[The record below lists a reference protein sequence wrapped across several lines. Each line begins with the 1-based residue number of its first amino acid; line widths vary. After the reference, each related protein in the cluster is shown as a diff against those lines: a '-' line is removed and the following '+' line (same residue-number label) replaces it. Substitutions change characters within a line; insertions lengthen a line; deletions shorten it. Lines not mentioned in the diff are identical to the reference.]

1 MIDDFARDTRYG
13 FRLLVK
19 NPGLASIV
27 VITLALSIGASSAIF
42 SVVNAVLLRPLNY
55 SAPNRLVTLQS
66 FRRGKLGQVS
76 PANFLDWRGQS
87 DSFQDIAA
95 FHIGG
100 ANLMAGGDV
109 ERVQL
114 AITSASFF
122 RVFGISPSVGRDFTP
137 DDEAA
142 GHSPVAMISNRLW
155 QRNFGSSGDI
165 AGKSIV
171 IDGRLHSVIGVVPA
185 SFDYPRGTDV
195 WLSPRRIVPE
205 LGQDIGDETTVRG
218 LGYLGVIARL
228 SPDTSVEQAQSEMDG
243 INARLVA
250 QYPDANADLSIK
262 VRPLSESLVG
272 AVRSMLL
279 LLFGSVG
286 LLLLI
291 ACANV
296 ANLMLARATGRQREI
311 AIRAALGAS
320 RARIMRQLLA
330 EGLVP
335 ALLGGTAGLVLGR
348 WGIDWLI
355 GLNPDA
361 IPRSNEIGL
370 DIRVLLF
377 TAGVSCAV
385 GLLFG
390 LAPALQVSRP
400 DSSQTMKEGARGG
413 TGGNRLRST
422 LVVCEVALSMALL
435 IGAGLMFRSFI
446 NLQQL
451 RPGFES
457 SHVLTFR
464 IAPSGASYQTDD
476 QQRDFFSRLL
486 AGLAGVPGVQAVG
499 AIDTLPLAGGP
510 HYGYFIESRPPYTPA
525 TRLAANFRIVSP
537 EYFRAM
543 GIQLIEGRLPN
554 QQDNGTAPGIL
565 VINQALARRDFP
577 DQDPI
582 GQRLGFGSRNGQPDW
597 LEIVGVVGDVR
608 NDELQREPSPEAYR
622 SYLQRPSSEMSVAL
636 RSTSNE
642 ESIVGAL
649 KEQVREIDTTQ
660 PVAEI
665 RMMDRVL
672 YGATSQPRF
681 NLMLLACFAIV
692 ALILATSGI
701 YGVMSYT
708 VTHRTHEIGVR
719 VALGASHC
727 RVLLLVVGKGLGL
740 ALIGI
745 AIGVGGSLAITR
757 LMSGLLFGV
766 SSTDPA
772 TFGIV
777 AVIFV
782 AVAAVASYIPARR
795 ASRIDPAIALRYE

>member
-1 MIDDFARDTRYG
+1 MAGLVQDVRYG
-13 FRLLVK
+13 LRMLVK

-42 SVVNAVLLRPLNY
+42 SVVNGVLLRPLNY
-55 SAPNRLVTLQS
+55 SEPSRIMTLQS

-87 DSFQDIAA
+87 ESFQDIAA
-95 FHIGG
+95 FHVGG
-100 ANLMAGGDV
+100 ANLMAGDDV
-109 ERVQL
+109 QRVQL
-114 AITSASFF
+114 SIISASFF
-122 RVFGISPSVGRDFTP
+122 RVFGVSPHLGRDFTP

-142 GHSPVAMISNRLW
+142 GHPPVAIISDGLW
-155 QRNFGSSGDI
+155 QRRFGSSSDI
-165 AGKSIV
+165 AGKSV
-171 IDGRLHSVIGVVPA
+171 MIDGKLHTVIGVAPA
-185 SFDYPRGTDV
+185 GFDYPRGTDV
-195 WLSPRRIVPE
+195 WLSPRRTVPE

-218 LGYLGVIARL
+218 LGYLGVVGRL
-228 SPDTSVEQAQSEMDG
+228 RAGTTVEQAQSEMDG

-250 QYPDANADLSIK
+250 QYPDANADLRIN
-262 VRPLSESLVG
+262 VTPLGESLVG
-272 AVRSMLL
+272 SVRAMLWLL
-279 LLFGSVG
+279 LGAVG

-296 ANLMLARATGRQREI
+296 ANLMLARATARQREI

-320 RARIMRQLLA
+320 RARIIRQLLA

-335 ALLGGTAGLVLGR
+335 AVLGGMAGLLVGR

-355 GLNPDA
+355 GVNPNA
-361 IPRSNEIGL
+361 IPRANEIGL
-370 DIRVLLF
+370 DSRVLLF
-377 TAGVSCAV
+377 TLGVSGAV

-390 LAPALQVSRP
+390 LAPALQVSRA
-400 DSSQTMKEGARGG
+400 DSSQTLKEGARGG

-451 RPGFES
+451 RPGFEPE
-457 SHVLTFR
+457 HVLTFR
-464 IAPSGASYQTDD
+464 IAPSGAGYQSDD
-476 QQRDFFSRLL
+476 QQRGFFTRLL
-486 AGLAGVPGVQAVG
+486 AGLATVPGVQAVG

-525 TRLAANFRIVSP
+525 TRLAANFRIISP
-537 EYFRAM
+537 DYFHAM
-543 GIQLIEGRLPN
+543 GIPLVEGRTPGE
-554 QQDNGTAPGIL
+554 QDSGTAPGVL

-577 DQDPI
+577 NQDPI
-582 GQRLGFGSRNGQPDW
+582 GQRLGFGTRNGQINW

-608 NDELQREPSPEAYR
+608 SDDLQREAGPEAYQ
-622 SYLQRPSSEMSVAL
+622 SYLQRPNSEMSVAI
-636 RSTSNE
+636 RSTAKE
-642 ESIVGAL
+642 EAMAGVI
-649 KEQVREIDTTQ
+649 KEQVRSIDTAQ

-665 RMMDRVL
+665 LMMDRIL

-681 NLMLLACFAIV
+681 NLMLLACFASV

-708 VTHRTHEIGVR
+708 VTRRTHEIGVR
-719 VALGASHC
+719 VALGAGHW
-727 RVLLLVVGKGLGL
+727 RVMLLVVGKGLAL
-740 ALIGI
+740 ALLGITIGL
-745 AIGVGGSLAITR
+745 GGSFAITR

-766 SSTDPA
+766 SATDPI
-772 TFGIV
+772 TFGII
-777 AVIFV
+777 AVLFV
-782 AVAAVASYIPARR
+782 AVAVTASYVPARR
-795 ASRIDPAIALRYE
+795 AARVDPTVALRYE

>member
-1 MIDDFARDTRYG
+1 MIGTFLQDMRYG
-13 FRLLVK
+13 LRLLVK

-42 SVVNAVLLRPLNY
+42 SVVNGVLLRPLNY
-55 SAPNRLVTLQS
+55 SAPNRIVTLQS

-87 DSFQDIAA
+87 DSFHDIAA

-137 DDEAA
+137 DDEAP
-142 GHSPVAMISNRLW
+142 GHSPVAVISNRLW

-218 LGYLGVIARL
+218 LGYLGIIARL
-228 SPDTSVEQAQSEMDG
+228 SPGTSVEQAQSEMDG

-250 QYPDANADLSIK
+250 QYPDANADLSVK
-262 VRPLSESLVG
+262 VRPLSELVVG
-272 AVRSMLL
+272 TVRSMLL
-279 LLFGSVG
+279 LLFGAVG

-320 RARIMRQLLA
+320 RARIIRQLLA
-330 EGLVP
+330 EGLVA
-335 ALLGGTAGLVLGR
+335 ALLGGMAGVVVGR

-355 GLNPDA
+355 GVSPDA

-370 DIRVLLF
+370 DGRVLLF
-377 TAGVSCAV
+377 TAGVSCTI

-390 LAPALQVSRP
+390 LAPALQISRS
-400 DSSQTMKEGARGG
+400 DSSQTLKEGARGG
-413 TGGNRLRST
+413 TAGNRLRNA
-422 LVVCEVALSMALL
+422 LVVSEVALSMALL

-446 NLQQL
+446 TLQQL
-451 RPGFES
+451 RPGFEA

-464 IAPSGASYQTDD
+464 IAPSGSNYQSND
-476 QQRDFFSRLL
+476 QQRGFFTRLL

-510 HYGYFIESRPPYTPA
+510 YYGYFIESRPPYTPA

-543 GIQLIEGRLPN
+543 AIPLVAGRLPS
-554 QQDNGTAPGIL
+554 QQDNATAPGVL
-565 VINQALARRDFP
+565 VINRALARRDFP

-582 GQRLGFGSRNGQPDW
+582 GQRLGFGSRNGQMDW
-597 LEIVGVVGDVR
+597 LEIVAIVGDVR
-608 NDELQREPSPEAYR
+608 NDELQREPGPEAYQ
-622 SYLQRPSSEMSVAL
+622 SYLQRPNSEMSVAI

-642 ESIVGAL
+642 EAIVGAAR
-649 KEQVREIDTTQ
+649 EQVREIDATQ
-660 PVAEI
+660 PIAEI
-665 RMMDRVL
+665 RMLDRVL
-672 YGATSQPRF
+672 YGATSRPRF
-681 NLMLLACFAIV
+681 NLMLLVFFASI

-708 VTHRTHEIGVR
+708 VTQRTHEIGVR
-719 VALGASHC
+719 VALGAGHA
-727 RVLLLVVGKGLGL
+727 RVLRLVVAQGLWL
-740 ALIGI
+740 TLLGI
-745 AIGVGGSLAITR
+745 AIGVGGSLALTR

-766 SSTDPA
+766 SSTDP
-772 TFGIV
+772 
-777 AVIFV
+777 
-782 AVAAVASYIPARR
+782 
-795 ASRIDPAIALRYE
+795 